1 MPSYLAQKRNLNAR
15 VQDAMDW
22 VKIDRAG
29 LSILPAAAHI
39 DPLAKVQVALITH
52 GHADHA
58 RPGHHQVIATP
69 ETLAI
74 MATRYGDDFAEI
86 KTPLRYGEK
95 LKLGDVHVGMA
106 PSGHILGSAQIIVEY
121 QNTRLIAAGDYKRKS
136 DPTCAAFEIVPCD
149 IFITEAT
156 FGLPVFRHPDPKA
169 EIERLLKVKSLFP
182 ERSILI
188 GAYALGKAQRVIAL
202 LRAAGYNA
210 PIYIHGALQ
219 NLCNLY
225 QEYGVELG
233 ELHPATSTNRG
244 EPSQE
249 LEGAIIIA
257 PPSAMNTVWARR
269 LSDPLNVFASGW
281 MQVRQR
287 AKQRGVE
294 FPLILSDHA
303 DWDDLLETIE
313 AVNPGE
319 VWVTH
324 GREDALIHACQQ
336 RGISAR
342 ALSLIGYDEAM
353 E

>member
-1 MPSYLAQKRNLNAR
+1 
-15 VQDAMDW
+15 MDW

-121 QNTRLIAAGDYKRKS
+121 QNTRLIAAGDYKRKF

-233 ELHPATSTNRG
+233 ELRPATSTNRG
-244 EPSQE
+244 KPSQE

-257 PPSAMNTVWARR
+257 PPSAMNNVWARQ

-303 DWDDLLETIE
+303 DWDDLLATIE